1 LSGLDLYGR
10 FLLALVFVVALIG
23 VLAWLARRFNLG
35 NRAFAT
41 GGNRRLAIVETAPL
55 DAKRR
60 LLLVRRDNV
69 EHLVLL
75 GPDRALLIEGGIREA
90 ASAPFAAALRETA

>member
-1 LSGLDLYGR
+1 VNGLDLYGR

-41 GGNRRLAIVETAPL
+41 GGRRRVSVVETMPL
-55 DAKRR
+55 DAKSR
-60 LLLVRRDNV
+60 LLLVRRDDV
-69 EHLVLL
+69 EHLVLV
-75 GPDRALLIEGGIREA
+75 GPDRALLIEGGIRA
-90 ASAPFAAALRETA
+90 AAPIEFAAALQETA